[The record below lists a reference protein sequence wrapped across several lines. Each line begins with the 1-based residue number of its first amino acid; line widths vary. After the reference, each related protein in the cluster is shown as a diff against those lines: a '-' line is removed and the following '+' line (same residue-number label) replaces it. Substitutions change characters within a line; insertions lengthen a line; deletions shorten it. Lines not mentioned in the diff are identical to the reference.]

1 MSMRVSGKNLA
12 TTLTGK
18 AGNQTMAEAIRATRE
33 WYEEIPPG
41 DALCLR
47 CESADPAKQ
56 FRVWKRWFARHED
69 KRWRPEEEFKSFFRY
84 KPVDLSETSDKN
96 GVSNTGSGDPC
107 PSERYYGFD
116 TYP

>member
-1 MSMRVSGKNLA
+1 ML
-12 TTLTGK
+12 
-18 AGNQTMAEAIRATRE
+18 EAMRATRQ

-47 CESADPAKQ
+47 CESADPDKQ

-84 KPVDLSETSDKN
+84 KPVDLLEIDDN
-96 GVSNTGSGDPC
+96 HGVHH
-107 PSERYYGFD
+107 PSPGTARPGERYYGLD
-116 TYP
+116 AHP